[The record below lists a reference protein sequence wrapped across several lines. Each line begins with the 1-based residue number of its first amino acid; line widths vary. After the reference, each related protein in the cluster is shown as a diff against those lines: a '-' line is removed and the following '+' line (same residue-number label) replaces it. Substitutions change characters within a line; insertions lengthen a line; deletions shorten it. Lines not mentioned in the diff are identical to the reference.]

1 MDTSK
6 QPSGPGA
13 GVREE
18 AEAEAVT
25 VAARVKRQLLMGAA
39 LLLAL
44 ASIYAGMLEAGR
56 AIQVALA
63 ALAAACVFV
72 GFRTGRAGTAPA
84 GATPA
89 DTSVQKHTASSRGNQ
104 PPS

>member
-6 QPSGPGA
+6 QRSGPGA
-13 GVREE
+13 GVREQ
-18 AEAEAVT
+18 ADAEAVA

-44 ASIYAGMLEAGR
+44 ASIYAGMLESGR
-56 AIQVALA
+56 LIQVVLA

-72 GFRTGRAGTAPA
+72 GFRTGRAGAAPA
-84 GATPA
+84 GAPPA
-89 DTSVQKHTASSRGNQ
+89 DTPVQEHPASSRGSR